1 MARLLMLI
9 LITFLAVLSPA
20 GMASAHTLAR
30 DGRISAF
37 LHIAPDDK
45 PKPGKVNIIH
55 FYFNDKDS
63 RFSMEGC
70 FCDVSVKEG
79 DHTLYKGELPTED
92 LSVGKINVLLPDN
105 NFSYD
110 VVVQGTPK
118 TAGYF
123 QPFKLKFDIEV
134 GNPPPE
140 VPREHSH
147 WLLAAGIMVI
157 VSAVLVILY
166 PPLRRR
172 TKRTSRDY

>member
-1 MARLLMLI
+1 MARLPTLI
-9 LITFLAVLSPA
+9 LVTVLAALFPA
-20 GMASAHTLAR
+20 GMASAHTLAQ

-45 PKPGKVNIIH
+45 PKPGKVNTIH

-79 DHTLYKGELPTED
+79 DRTLYKGVLPAED
-92 LSVGKINVLLPDN
+92 LRVGKINVLLPDN

-110 VVVQGTPK
+110 VVVNGTAK

-123 QPFKLKFDIEV
+123 QPFKLIFDIGV

-140 VPREHSH
+140 VPQKHSH
-147 WLLAAGIMVI
+147 WLLAAGGILAAGSGTV
-157 VSAVLVILY
+157 VLY

-172 TKRTSRDY
+172 VKKD